1 MKYYEIMN
9 NSIQIPIIIS
19 LVVKSVQSLVES
31 PLNIAEHHHGPW
43 MVMDG
48 HGRGTLR
55 IRSTF
60 SGDGLLGYSPWAG
73 GKNHGNSQWGD
84 FLVMFYGPTKIVF
97 FVFFVTLCHIL
108 MSRSSSLVDF
118 AENDMVCFQPIY

>member
-97 FVFFVTLCHIL
+97 FVFFRDFMPHFDVKVFFSCRLCGK
-108 MSRSSSLVDF
+108 
-118 AENDMVCFQPIY
+118 